1 MKMRITDQQLRVIIK
16 EALLKEIV
24 NPTQRWAVI
33 NRLVKQVPDRPEG
46 AGNFTDGGQFNSA
59 SARRMMK
66 GRHSAERSAKRLWNE
81 MVDEMGTRDFFD
93 SKLVKVHW
101 IGLYV
106 KLGKNVVSD
115 ALSFIEQYAGS
126 QHADELSATAYHPD
140 DLPRVNFSRPMIG
153 VILDGRVTY
162 AGAVDLGTQ
171 WSSQLK
177 PEDIARQAGSGTRKL
192 PWYEDEGTVADN
204 MVLDEKSWRDHIWG
218 PNYYRTE
225 MPELIVGNWS
235 FSKVLVPRAVAVK
248 LTDGMGQIKSAARV
262 LGLDVVDEI
271 GSSYMSEVD

>member
-1 MKMRITDQQLRVIIK
+1 MRRIVR
-16 EALLKEIV
+16 EELLKEIV

-106 KLGKNVVSD
+106 KLGKNVVPNTI
-115 ALSFIEQYAGS
+115 SFIEQNAGM

-171 WSSQLK
+171 WSTQLK
-177 PEDIARQAGSGTRKL
+177 PEDIARQAASGTRKL

-204 MVLDEKSWRDHIWG
+204 MVLDEKSWRDHVWG

-225 MPELIVGNWS
+225 MPELIVGSWS
-235 FSKVLVPRAVAVK
+235 FSKVLIPRAVAVK
-248 LTDGMGQIKSAARV
+248 LSDDMDQIKSAATE
-262 LGLDVVDEI
+262 LGLDVVDEA
-271 GSSYMSEVD
+271 GSSYMSEAV

>member
-1 MKMRITDQQLRVIIK
+1 MKLTELKLRQIIRQ
-16 EALLKEIV
+16 ELLSEIV

-81 MVDEMGTRDFFD
+81 LVDEMGTRDFFD

-115 ALSFIEQYAGS
+115 ALSFIEQNAGS
-126 QHADELSATAYHPD
+126 QHSDEISATAYHPD
-140 DLPRVNFSRPMIG
+140 DLPRVTFSRPMIG
-153 VILDGRVTY
+153 VVLDGRVTY

-171 WSSQLK
+171 WSSRLK
-177 PEDIARQAGSGTRKL
+177 PEDIARQSASGTRKL

-204 MVLDEKSWRDHIWG
+204 MVLDEKSWRDHVWG

-225 MPELIVGNWS
+225 MPELIVGSWS
-235 FSKVLVPRAVAVK
+235 FSKVLIPRAVAVK
-248 LTDGMGQIKSAARV
+248 LSDDMDQIKSAATE
-262 LGLDVVDEI
+262 LGLDVVDEA
-271 GSSYMSEVD
+271 GSSYMSEAV

>member
-1 MKMRITDQQLRVIIK
+1 VRVTETHLRQIIRA
-16 EALLKEIV
+16 ALLKEIV

-81 MVDEMGTRDFFD
+81 MVDEMGTREFFD
-93 SKLVKVHW
+93 AKLVKVHW

-106 KLGKNVVSD
+106 KLGKNVVD
-115 ALSFIEQYAGS
+115 DTLSFIEQNAGML
-126 QHADELSATAYHPD
+126 HADEISATAYHPD

-171 WSSQLK
+171 WTSQLK
-177 PEDIARQAGSGTRKL
+177 PEDIARQAASGTRKL

-204 MVLDEKSWRDHIWG
+204 MVLDEKTWRDHIWG

-225 MPELIVGNWS
+225 MPELIMGNWS
-235 FSKVLVPRAVAVK
+235 FSKVLIPRAVAVK
-248 LTDGMGQIKSAARV
+248 LADDMLEIMSIASK
-262 LGLDVVDEI
+262 LGLRVVDET
-271 GSSYMSEVD
+271 GTQYENV

>member
-1 MKMRITDQQLRVIIK
+1 VRVTETRLRQIIR
-16 EALLKEIV
+16 AVLLKEIV

-81 MVDEMGTRDFFD
+81 MVDEMGTREFFD
-93 SKLVKVHW
+93 AKLVKVHW

-106 KLGKNVVSD
+106 KLGKNVVAD
-115 ALSFIEQYAGS
+115 TLSFIEQNAGM
-126 QHADELSATAYHPD
+126 QHADEISATAYHPD

-171 WSSQLK
+171 WTSQLK
-177 PEDIARQAGSGTRKL
+177 PEDIARQAASGTRKL

-204 MVLDEKSWRDHIWG
+204 MVLDEKTWRDHIWG

-235 FSKVLVPRAVAVK
+235 FNKVLIPSAVAVK
-248 LTDGMGQIKSAARV
+248 LADDMLEIMSIASK
-262 LGLDVVDEI
+262 LGLRVVDET
-271 GSSYMSEVD
+271 GTQYENV

>member
-1 MKMRITDQQLRVIIK
+1 MKLTELKLRQIIRQ
-16 EALLKEIV
+16 ELLSEIV

-81 MVDEMGTRDFFD
+81 MVDEMGTREFFD
-93 SKLVKVHW
+93 AKLVKVHW

-106 KLGKNVVSD
+106 KLGKNVVAD
-115 ALSFIEQYAGS
+115 TLSFIEQNAGM
-126 QHADELSATAYHPD
+126 QHADEISATAYHPD

-153 VILDGRVTY
+153 VVLDGRVTY

-171 WSSQLK
+171 WTSQLK
-177 PEDIARQAGSGTRKL
+177 PEDIARQAASGTRKL

-204 MVLDEKSWRDHIWG
+204 MVLDEKTWRDHIWG

-235 FSKVLVPRAVAVK
+235 FNKVLIPSAVAVK
-248 LTDGMGQIKSAARV
+248 LADDMLEIMSIASK
-262 LGLDVVDEI
+262 LGLRVVDET
-271 GSSYMSEVD
+271 GTQYENV

>member
-1 MKMRITDQQLRVIIK
+1 MKLTELKLRQIIRQ
-16 EALLKEIV
+16 ELLSEIV

-46 AGNFTDGGQFNSA
+46 AGNFTDGGLFNNA

-81 MVDEMGTRDFFD
+81 MVDEMGTRVFFD

-115 ALSFIEQYAGS
+115 ALSFIEQNAGS
-126 QHADELSATAYHPD
+126 QHTDEISSTAYHPD
-140 DLPRVNFSRPMIG
+140 DLPRVTFSRPMIG
-153 VILDGRVTY
+153 VVLDGRVTY

-177 PEDIARQAGSGTRKL
+177 PEDIARQTASGTRKL

-204 MVLDEKSWRDHIWG
+204 MVLDEKSWRDHVWG

-225 MPELIVGNWS
+225 MPELIVGSGS
-235 FSKVLVPRAVAVK
+235 FSKVLIPRAVAVK
-248 LTDGMGQIKSAARV
+248 LSDDMDQIKSAARE
-262 LGLDVVDEI
+262 LGLDVVDET
-271 GSSYMSEVD
+271 GSSYMSEAV

>member
-1 MKMRITDQQLRVIIK
+1 MRVTETHLRQIIRS
-16 EALLKEIV
+16 ALLKEIV

-81 MVDEMGTRDFFD
+81 MVDEMGTREFFD
-93 SKLVKVHW
+93 AKLVKVHW

-106 KLGKNVVSD
+106 KLGKNVVAD
-115 ALSFIEQYAGS
+115 TLSFIEQNAGM
-126 QHADELSATAYHPD
+126 QHADEISATAYHPD

-153 VILDGRVTY
+153 VVLDGRVTY

-171 WSSQLK
+171 WTSQLK
-177 PEDIARQAGSGTRKL
+177 PEDIARQAASGTRKL

-204 MVLDEKSWRDHIWG
+204 MVLDEKTWRDHIWG

-235 FSKVLVPRAVAVK
+235 FNKVLIPSAVAVK
-248 LTDGMGQIKSAARV
+248 LADDMLEIMSIASK
-262 LGLDVVDEI
+262 LGLRVVDET
-271 GSSYMSEVD
+271 GTQYENV

>member
-1 MKMRITDQQLRVIIK
+1 MKLTELKLRQIIRQ
-16 EALLKEIV
+16 ELLSEIV

-46 AGNFTDGGQFNSA
+46 AGNFTDGGLFNSA

-66 GRHSAERSAKRLWNE
+66 GRHSAERSAKRLWNV
-81 MVDEMGTRDFFD
+81 MVDEMGTRVFFD

-115 ALSFIEQYAGS
+115 ALSFIAQNAGS
-126 QHADELSATAYHPD
+126 QHSDEISSTAYHPD
-140 DLPRVNFSRPMIG
+140 DLPKVSFSRPMIG
-153 VILDGRVTY
+153 VVLDGRVTY

-171 WSSQLK
+171 WSSRLK
-177 PEDIARQAGSGTRKL
+177 PEDVTRQAASGTRKL

-204 MVLDEKSWRDHIWG
+204 MVLDEKSWRDHVWG

-225 MPELIVGNWS
+225 MPELIVGSWS
-235 FSKVLVPRAVAVK
+235 FSKVLIPRAVAVK
-248 LTDGMGQIKSAARV
+248 LSDDMDQIKSAARE
-262 LGLDVVDEI
+262 LELDVVDET
-271 GSSYMSEVD
+271 GSSYMSEAA

>member
-1 MKMRITDQQLRVIIK
+1 VRVTETHLRQIIRS
-16 EALLKEIV
+16 ALLKEIV

-81 MVDEMGTRDFFD
+81 MVDEMGTREFFD
-93 SKLVKVHW
+93 AKLVKVHW

-106 KLGKNVVSD
+106 KLGKNVVAD
-115 ALSFIEQYAGS
+115 TLSFIEQNAGM
-126 QHADELSATAYHPD
+126 QHADEISATAYHPD

-153 VILDGRVTY
+153 VVLDGRVTY

-171 WSSQLK
+171 WTSQLK
-177 PEDIARQAGSGTRKL
+177 PEDIARQAASGTRKL

-204 MVLDEKSWRDHIWG
+204 MVLDEKTWRDHIWG

-235 FSKVLVPRAVAVK
+235 FNKVLIPSAVAVK
-248 LTDGMGQIKSAARV
+248 LADDMLEIMSIASK
-262 LGLDVVDEI
+262 LGLRVVDET
-271 GSSYMSEVD
+271 GTQYENV

>member
-1 MKMRITDQQLRVIIK
+1 VRVTETHLRQIIRS
-16 EALLKEIV
+16 ALLKEIV

-81 MVDEMGTRDFFD
+81 MVDEMGTREFFD
-93 SKLVKVHW
+93 AKLVKVHW

-106 KLGKNVVSD
+106 KLGKNVVAD
-115 ALSFIEQYAGS
+115 TLSFIEQNAGM
-126 QHADELSATAYHPD
+126 QHADEISATAYHPD

-153 VILDGRVTY
+153 VVLDGRVTY

-171 WSSQLK
+171 WTSQLK
-177 PEDIARQAGSGTRKL
+177 PEDIARQAASGTRKL

-204 MVLDEKSWRDHIWG
+204 MVLDEKTWRDHIWG

-225 MPELIVGNWS
+225 MPELIMGNWS
-235 FSKVLVPRAVAVK
+235 FSKVLIPRAVAVK
-248 LTDGMGQIKSAARV
+248 LADDMLEIMSIASK
-262 LGLDVVDEI
+262 LGLRVVDET
-271 GSSYMSEVD
+271 GTQYENV

>member
-1 MKMRITDQQLRVIIK
+1 MRVTETHLRQIIRS
-16 EALLKEIV
+16 ALLKEIV

-59 SARRMMK
+59 SARRIMK

-81 MVDEMGTRDFFD
+81 MVDEMGTREFFD
-93 SKLVKVHW
+93 AKLVKVHW

-106 KLGKNVVSD
+106 KLGKNVVAD
-115 ALSFIEQYAGS
+115 TLSFIEQNAGM
-126 QHADELSATAYHPD
+126 QHADEISATAYHPD

-153 VILDGRVTY
+153 VVLDGRVTY

-171 WSSQLK
+171 WTSQLK
-177 PEDIARQAGSGTRKL
+177 PEDIARQAASGTRKL

-204 MVLDEKSWRDHIWG
+204 MVLDEKTWRDHIWG

-235 FSKVLVPRAVAVK
+235 FNKVLIPSAVAVK
-248 LTDGMGQIKSAARV
+248 LADDMLEIMSIASK
-262 LGLDVVDEI
+262 LGLRVVDET
-271 GSSYMSEVD
+271 GTQYENV